1 VRSVLEALPRILAGH
16 DAIAVGTRDAALRPA
31 CSLAV
36 GVAFPETGVATVY
49 LPEATAA
56 ETLAHLEANATIAV
70 VFEEIST
77 HHTIQVK
84 GRVTGI
90 RPAREEE
97 RAVVERSIAGFFAQ
111 VEAFGGP
118 PTVVRKKRRWPCRAV
133 TFTILD
139 VFEQTP
145 GPKAGTPFDAGSRP

>member
-1 VRSVLEALPRILAGH
+1 MTSVLESLPRILAGH

-31 CSLAV
+31 CSLAA
-36 GVAFPETGVATVY
+36 GIAYPGGGRMIVY
-49 LPEATAA
+49 VPEATGAR
-56 ETLAHLEANATIAV
+56 TLADLEANGMIAV

-84 GRVTGI
+84 GRVTEI
-90 RPAREEE
+90 RPAREDEHPL
-97 RAVVERSIAGFFAQ
+97 VERSVAGFFAQ
-111 VEAFGGP
+111 VEAFGGRP
-118 PTVVRKKRRWPCRAV
+118 SVVRKKRRWPCRAV
-133 TFTILD
+133 AFTVSD